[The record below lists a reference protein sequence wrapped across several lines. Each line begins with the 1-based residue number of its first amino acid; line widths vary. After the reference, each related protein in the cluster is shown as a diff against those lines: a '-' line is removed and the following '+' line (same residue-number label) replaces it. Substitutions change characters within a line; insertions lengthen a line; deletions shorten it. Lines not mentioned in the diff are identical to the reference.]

1 MMRERIHAAGGRV
14 ESRGGQR
21 RARCAD
27 AKRLAIEVGSL
38 IRFTCGER
46 TLSVRAT
53 RVAHYDSFESPYEAE
68 DAVAI
73 NPYRS
78 RAEQL
83 AGIEALYGP
92 EKRALGAVAIEIEVP
107 ALS

>member
-1 MMRERIHAAGGRV
+1 
-14 ESRGGQR
+14 
-21 RARCAD
+21 
-27 AKRLAIEVGSL
+27 
-38 IRFTCGER
+38 
-46 TLSVRAT
+46 
-53 RVAHYDSFESPYEAE
+53 
-68 DAVAI
+68 VAI